1 MHYDRNAAQRT
12 NVIDDQ
18 SDYFEIDSNAWLTD
32 QVGLIAV
39 LDLTCLGPQCVG
51 GLCASKLPA
60 WAWKRHEGLMCAAVP
75 CDSLQLLLW
84 VMPGILSAASS
95 GARTKPPLLTADSL
109 LSLQERAELKE
120 RARISAEAEA
130 ARAKR
135 VTVTVDLLGRRV
147 LMAQE
152 AEPSQDPV
160 SAASDAAAAAAATSR
175 EIPQGGGT
183 AAGVASEAAERHAAR
198 IARNPAL
205 KGPAPMFVKAAQEPS
220 AQQGGPQQ
228 TAGATPSARQ
238 QQHRWQQGQPRP
250 ARLQHDEAYLT
261 EAGEIAVA

>member
-1 MHYDRNAAQRT
+1 MIH
-12 NVIDDQ
+12 
-18 SDYFEIDSNAWLTD
+18 
-32 QVGLIAV
+32 V
-39 LDLTCLGPQCVG
+39 LRVERSHCTAHSYPTLLK
-51 GLCASKLPA
+51 AYRLPF
-60 WAWKRHEGLMCAAVP
+60 
-75 CDSLQLLLW
+75 
-84 VMPGILSAASS
+84 
-95 GARTKPPLLTADSL
+95 
-109 LSLQERAELKE
+109 LQERAELKE

-135 VTVTVDLLGRRV
+135 VTVTVDLLGRRI
-147 LMAQE
+147 LMAEE
-152 AEPSQDPV
+152 AEPSEDST

-228 TAGATPSARQ
+228 TAGAAASARQ
-238 QQHRWQQGQPRP
+238 QQPRWQQGQPRP

>member
-1 MHYDRNAAQRT
+1 MSG
-12 NVIDDQ
+12 V
-18 SDYFEIDSNAWLTD
+18 
-32 QVGLIAV
+32 
-39 LDLTCLGPQCVG
+39 
-51 GLCASKLPA
+51 
-60 WAWKRHEGLMCAAVP
+60 
-75 CDSLQLLLW
+75 
-84 VMPGILSAASS
+84 LSAASC
-95 GARTKPPLLTADSL
+95 AAHATPPPLMAYRL

-135 VTVTVDLLGRRV
+135 VTVTVDLLGRRI
-147 LMAQE
+147 LMAE
-152 AEPSQDPV
+152 GAEDPA

-228 TAGATPSARQ
+228 TAGAAPSARQ